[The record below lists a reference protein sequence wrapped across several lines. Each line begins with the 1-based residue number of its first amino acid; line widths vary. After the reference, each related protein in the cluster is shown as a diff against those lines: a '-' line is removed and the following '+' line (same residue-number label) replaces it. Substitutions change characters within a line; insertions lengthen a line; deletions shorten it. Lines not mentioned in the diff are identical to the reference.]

1 MTRPCGFLPPS
12 ASRIRSVL
20 DRLLREGTVVA
31 RSNGEVH
38 DLFPVAIPEEEGAAL
53 RQRVIRERA
62 CRTIEVGLGYGIA
75 SLFACEGL
83 VTVRGEGAHHVAIDP
98 NQATRFANCG
108 LQVLD
113 AAGLADVIEFHDEGS
128 ETALPR
134 FLAEGRTFDLAFVDG
149 NHRFDGVFLDL
160 VYLGRLV
167 RPGGIVVADD
177 CQLPSVRRAVSFC
190 ATNLDWTIEETSTAN
205 AAHHWVVLR
214 TPSAA
219 RHRNFDDYVTF

>member
-1 MTRPCGFLPPS
+1 
-12 ASRIRSVL
+12 VL

-31 RSNGEVH
+31 RSNGE
-38 DLFPVAIPEEEGAAL
+38 
-53 RQRVIRERA
+53 
-62 CRTIEVGLGYGIA
+62 
-75 SLFACEGL
+75 
-83 VTVRGEGAHHVAIDP
+83 
-98 NQATRFANCG
+98 ATRFANCG

-205 AAHHWVVLR
+205 AAQHWVVLR

-219 RHRNFDDYVTF
+219 RHRNFDDHVTFSQADVRHRIAMAAAAGGPSVLACPALAALPCDE